1 MRCPAVLSLG
11 RVAVPGLVRTTGD
24 EERLQNKREERRK
37 RERRRRRK
45 VKLQRATADLS
56 STWSRSQVGGAI
68 SAFSCLTLSVCVG
81 LFVCLS
87 YPMKRREAGSVCPT
101 GAAVIRLPGLVRVVS
116 SSSSCSSRLCLHE
129 NFKELAVAVISCYR
143 YLFIF

>member
-11 RVAVPGLVRTTGD
+11 CVAVPGLVRTTGD
-24 EERLQNKREERRK
+24 EERLQNKREERE
-37 RERRRRRK
+37 RERRRK

-101 GAAVIRLPGLVRVVS
+101 GAAVIRLPGLVHVVS
-116 SSSSCSSRLCLHE
+116 SSSSSS
-129 NFKELAVAVISCYR
+129 
-143 YLFIF
+143 

>member
-24 EERLQNKREERRK
+24 EERLQNKREERR
-37 RERRRRRK
+37 RK
-45 VKLQRATADLS
+45 VKLQRATADLA

-68 SAFSCLTLSVCVG
+68 SAFSCLTLPVCVG

-101 GAAVIRLPGLVRVVS
+101 GAAVIRLPD
-116 SSSSCSSRLCLHE
+116 
-129 NFKELAVAVISCYR
+129 
-143 YLFIF
+143 